1 MNGAP
6 PMLRDPDMLQVGAAL
21 ERAARAAL
29 QLALQTGTPCYVWQD
44 GRIVNIGAPLPA
56 PMAAPSTPKA

>member
-1 MNGAP
+1 MNGTP
-6 PMLRDPDMLQVGAAL
+6 PMLHDPDMRQVGAAL

-44 GRIVNIGAPLPA
+44 GRIVNIGAPAPMPA
-56 PMAAPSTPKA
+56 PASPKT